1 MKIIITESQY
11 KFLTENF
18 DSVLDIYS
26 KKNKGE
32 TLKPSELDVLKV
44 FNDYVKKGGIPEEFV
59 FNQDDVYGFDE
70 REGML
75 FNYDLKG
82 RSLQFEFTEETETE
96 NDIEYFGE
104 ITFDGDEY
112 LGVIVTDKNG
122 YLIDYDFYST
132 LTKGDVRLQELLIVE
147 NSDAEFRNFLQE
159 MVINVLINEK

>member
-75 FNYDLKG
+75 FNYTLKG
-82 RSLQFEFTEETETE
+82 RPLQFEFTEETETE

>member
-132 LTKGDVRLQELLIVE
+132 LTKGDVRLQELLIVD

>member
-1 MKIIITESQY
+1 
-11 KFLTENF
+11 
-18 DSVLDIYS
+18 
-26 KKNKGE
+26 
-32 TLKPSELDVLKV
+32 
-44 FNDYVKKGGIPEEFV
+44 
-59 FNQDDVYGFDE
+59 
-70 REGML
+70 ML

-82 RSLQFEFTEETETE
+82 RPLQFEFTEETETE

-132 LTKGDVRLQELLIVE
+132 LTKGDVRLQELLIVD

>member
-11 KFLTENF
+11 KTLTENF

-32 TLKPSELDVLKV
+32 KLKPSELDVLKV
-44 FNDYVKKGGIPEEFV
+44 FNNYVKKGGAPEEFV

-75 FNYDLKG
+75 FNYNLNG
-82 RSLQFEFTEETETE
+82 RSLQFEFSEEIETE
-96 NDIEYFGE
+96 NDVEYFGE

>member
-11 KFLTENF
+11 KTLTENF

-44 FNDYVKKGGIPEEFV
+44 FNNYVKKGGTPEEFV

-75 FNYDLKG
+75 FNYNLNG
-82 RSLQFEFTEETETE
+82 RPLQFEFSEETETE
-96 NDIEYFGE
+96 NDVEYFGE

-112 LGVIVTDKNG
+112 LGVIVTDKN
-122 YLIDYDFYST
+122 
-132 LTKGDVRLQELLIVE
+132 VRLQELLIVE